1 MVIDENVAPPNP
13 NIISEVAT
21 TESAM
26 GTQKDT
32 EQTYE
37 AGAAGLSDN
46 LLTTTKR
53 DRDDEFDQRQQQ
65 QPQQHLQFSLEEQ
78 LRAQH
83 LLRQYEESRAAE
95 VPKNMVEATSA
106 PSPHN
111 PQPPQNDGQTANT
124 MEQ

>member
-13 NIISEVAT
+13 NIISEAAT
-21 TESAM
+21 TESSAM
-26 GTQKDT
+26 GAQKDT
-32 EQTYE
+32 EQTFE
-37 AGAAGLSDN
+37 AGAAALSDS

-53 DRDDEFDQRQQQ
+53 DRDEEFDQRQQ
-65 QPQQHLQFSLEEQ
+65 PRQHLQFSLEEQ

-95 VPKNMVEATSA
+95 VPKNMIEVTSA

-111 PQPPQNDGQTANT
+111 PQPSQNDGETANAT
-124 MEQ
+124 EQ